1 MQKERA
7 RERIIMFLCFISLLL
22 TPVLATSQSTAM
34 RVSLNLKSATV
45 KEFFD
50 AVKVQTGLNFIY
62 NTEQVKNMPHITVRS
77 SSQPVNEVLDKVLA
91 NTGCTY
97 EIEGN
102 IVTVVYQQ
110 PKEKTR
116 TATGVVVDED
126 GLPLPGAYIK
136 LAKTDHSTIAGWK
149 ILNQLVA
156 TERSGIAD
164 FLSGYDDGR
173 SKSRRRQTFESGDEI
188 GRKVDR

>member
-91 NTGCTY
+91 NTGYTY

-136 LAKTDHSTIAGWK
+136 LAKTDHSTIA
-149 ILNQLVA
+149 A
-156 TERSGIAD
+156 TLDLQHQNIY
-164 FLSGYDDGR
+164 L
-173 SKSRRRQTFESGDEI
+173 
-188 GRKVDR
+188 

>member
-91 NTGCTY
+91 NTGYTY
-97 EIEGN
+97 EIVSDSVFKAVSDTQTPQGILCLVRKPQYRLEELLNAGK
-102 IVTVVYQQ
+102 IIR
-110 PKEKTR
+110 P
-116 TATGVVVDED
+116 
-126 GLPLPGAYIK
+126 AYIYVGQ
-136 LAKTDHSTIAGWK
+136 H
-149 ILNQLVA
+149 
-156 TERSGIAD
+156 TE
-164 FLSGYDDGR
+164 FH
-173 SKSRRRQTFESGDEI
+173 
-188 GRKVDR
+188 DRNDRN